1 MLRVEPRVVGI
12 RGHPMRVYGVE
23 RRKKKKREEGCKV
36 VVKRVD
42 ENDLNTDHNKMEFSF
57 EVYGP

>member
-12 RGHPMRVYGVE
+12 RGRPMRVYGVE
-23 RRKKKKREEGCKV
+23 RKKKREEGCKV

-42 ENDLNTDHNKMEFSF
+42 ENDLNTNHNKK
-57 EVYGP
+57 GI

>member
-12 RGHPMRVYGVE
+12 RGRPMRVYGVG
-23 RRKKKKREEGCKV
+23 RKKRKKREEGCKV

-42 ENDLNTDHNKMEFSF
+42 ENDLNTNHNKK
-57 EVYGP
+57 GI